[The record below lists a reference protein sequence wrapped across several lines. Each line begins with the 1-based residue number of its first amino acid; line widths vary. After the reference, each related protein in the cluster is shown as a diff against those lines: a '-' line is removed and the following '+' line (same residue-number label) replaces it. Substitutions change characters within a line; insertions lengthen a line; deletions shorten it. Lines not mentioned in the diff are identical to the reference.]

1 MTEDYSNKN
10 VSILNVGNVLVDI
23 EIKITDEDLSNLP
36 VKKGGAIDI
45 NLDEL
50 NYFLKKYKSQIT
62 NKYLGGSVFSTAA
75 TSSVFNVTN
84 SFLGSV
90 GKDSNSKFLID
101 VMNTYPV
108 KTYLNVD
115 FRETGCCLIFLTPD
129 KERSMAA
136 YSGASSQLTLAN
148 LDEIDQIDLIFT
160 DLYSLNSEINKKTI
174 DHLLKLNN
182 KLILSLSD
190 VSVMKKHF
198 DFIKKY
204 TDQIFLVAG
213 NEKEMSFL
221 EQSMP
226 FSFKE
231 TSLTN
236 NKIYLIT
243 KGEKGSS
250 VFYKGNEVYSSAI
263 DSSVK
268 SLNGAG
274 DTFLGAFIGNYL
286 ETNDLQASSD
296 VANFFSHVSVES
308 FEACLPYSKLMQ
320 TKNAAIAAS
329 FEN

>member
-1 MTEDYSNKN
+1 
-10 VSILNVGNVLVDI
+10 
-23 EIKITDEDLSNLP
+23 
-36 VKKGGAIDI
+36 
-45 NLDEL
+45 
-50 NYFLKKYKSQIT
+50 
-62 NKYLGGSVFSTAA
+62 
-75 TSSVFNVTN
+75 
-84 SFLGSV
+84 
-90 GKDSNSKFLID
+90 
-101 VMNTYPV
+101 
-108 KTYLNVD
+108 
-115 FRETGCCLIFLTPD
+115 
-129 KERSMAA
+129 
-136 YSGASSQLTLAN
+136 
-148 LDEIDQIDLIFT
+148 
-160 DLYSLNSEINKKTI
+160 
-174 DHLLKLNN
+174 
-182 KLILSLSD
+182 
-190 VSVMKKHF
+190 
-198 DFIKKY
+198 
-204 TDQIFLVAG
+204 
-213 NEKEMSFL
+213 MSFL
-221 EQSMP
+221 EQSMA

-274 DTFLGAFIGNYL
+274 DTFLGALIGNYL